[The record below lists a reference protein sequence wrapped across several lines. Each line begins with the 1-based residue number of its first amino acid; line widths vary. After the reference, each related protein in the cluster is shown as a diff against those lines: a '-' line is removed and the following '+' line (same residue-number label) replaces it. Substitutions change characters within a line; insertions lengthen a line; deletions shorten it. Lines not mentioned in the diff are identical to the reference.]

1 MRVVR
6 GAYFWQFGS
15 IASLP
20 TEITNREILV
30 AFLAQTWPQKRSQ
43 SAKFK
48 KFSWGGHTPDPPTL
62 FTLTHTQWPYQS
74 EIAGAGPGHSTLAR
88 QLCDD
93 TRLPGWLSAFPVH
106 SQTFKPTHSGNY

>member
-20 TEITNREILV
+20 TETTDGEILV

-43 SAKFK
+43 SAK
-48 KFSWGGHTPDPPTL
+48 L
-62 FTLTHTQWPYQS
+62 
-74 EIAGAGPGHSTLAR
+74 
-88 QLCDD
+88 
-93 TRLPGWLSAFPVH
+93 
-106 SQTFKPTHSGNY
+106 

>member
-20 TEITNREILV
+20 TETTDGLV

-43 SAKFK
+43 SAKFLK
-48 KFSWGGHTPDPPTL
+48 IFKGGMPPDPPTL

-74 EIAGAGPGHSTLAR
+74 EIAGAGPVFLAKTCKNATWHWPH
-88 QLCDD
+88 LGLHG
-93 TRLPGWLSAFPVH
+93 TRFLHWFGTAA
-106 SQTFKPTHSGNY
+106 